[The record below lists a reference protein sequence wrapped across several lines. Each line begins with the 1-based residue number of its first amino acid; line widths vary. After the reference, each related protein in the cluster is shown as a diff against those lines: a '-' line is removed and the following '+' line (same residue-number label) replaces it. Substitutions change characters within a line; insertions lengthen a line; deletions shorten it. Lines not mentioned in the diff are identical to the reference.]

1 MARNHGNK
9 KYVQL
14 LLDPSRFML
23 IEQIAKDKGLKPNA
37 LIRQAI
43 YDWLGLMM
51 PKEVILAAEKLD
63 EARWQQSV
71 QNRIQG
77 RNKRSTKICRGES

>member
-9 KYVQL
+9 MYVQL

-23 IEQIAKDKGLKPNA
+23 IEQIAKDKGMKPNA
-37 LIRQAI
+37 LLRQAI
-43 YDWLGLMM
+43 YDWLGFMM
-51 PKEVILAAEKLD
+51 PKEIILAAEKLD
-63 EARWQQSV
+63 EARWQQSI

-77 RNKRSTKICRGES
+77 RKEKHSQGGVNI

>member
-9 KYVQL
+9 MYVQL

-23 IEQIAKDKGLKPNA
+23 IEQIAKDKGMKTNA
-37 LIRQAI
+37 LLRQAI

-51 PKEVILAAEKLD
+51 PREVILAAEKLD

-71 QNRIQG
+71 QNRILG
-77 RNKRSTKICRGES
+77 RNRRSKKICRGES

>member
-1 MARNHGNK
+1 MAKNHENK

-23 IEQIAKDKGLKPNA
+23 IEQIAKDKGMKPNA
-37 LIRQAI
+37 LLHQAI
-43 YDWLGLMM
+43 YDWLGFMM
-51 PKEVILAAEKLD
+51 PKEIILAAEKLD
-63 EARWQQSV
+63 EARWKQSI

-77 RNKRSTKICRGES
+77 RNEKHSQGGVNI

>member
-23 IEQIAKDKGLKPNA
+23 IEQIAKDKGMKPNA
-37 LIRQAI
+37 LLRQAI
-43 YDWLGLMM
+43 YDWLGFMM
-51 PKEVILAAEKLD
+51 PKEIILAAEKLD
-63 EARWQQSV
+63 EARWKQSI

-77 RNKRSTKICRGES
+77 RQEKHRQGGVNI

>member
-9 KYVQL
+9 MYVQL

-23 IEQIAKDKGLKPNA
+23 IEQIAKDKGMKPNA
-37 LIRQAI
+37 LLRQAI

-63 EARWQQSV
+63 EARWKQSIH
-71 QNRIQG
+71 NRIQG
-77 RNKRSTKICRGES
+77 RHAKRSQGGVNI

>member
-9 KYVQL
+9 MYVKL

-63 EARWQQSV
+63 EARWRQSI

-77 RNKRSTKICRGES
+77 RQGKRSKGGVNI

>member
-9 KYVQL
+9 MYVQL

-23 IEQIAKDKGLKPNA
+23 IEQIGKDKGMKPNA
-37 LIRQAI
+37 LLRQAI

-77 RNKRSTKICRGES
+77 RNKRSKKICRGES

>member
-23 IEQIAKDKGLKPNA
+23 IEQIAQDKGMKPNA
-37 LIRQAI
+37 LLRQAI
-43 YDWLGLMM
+43 YDWLGFMM
-51 PKEVILAAEKLD
+51 PKEIILAAEKLD
-63 EARWQQSV
+63 EARWKQSI

-77 RNKRSTKICRGES
+77 RQEKHSQGGVNI

>member
-9 KYVQL
+9 MYVQL

-23 IEQIAKDKGLKPNA
+23 IEQIAKDKGMKTNA
-37 LIRQAI
+37 LLRKAI
-43 YDWLGLMM
+43 YDWLGFMM
-51 PKEVILAAEKLD
+51 PKEIILAAEKLD

-71 QNRIQG
+71 QNRIKGRQG
-77 RNKRSTKICRGES
+77 KYIQGGVKI

>member
-23 IEQIAKDKGLKPNA
+23 IEQIAQDKGMKPNA
-37 LIRQAI
+37 LLRQAI
-43 YDWLGLMM
+43 YDWLGFMM
-51 PKEVILAAEKLD
+51 PKEIILAAEKLD
-63 EARWQQSV
+63 EARWKQSI

-77 RNKRSTKICRGES
+77 RNEKHSQGGVNI